1 MVESLRTLITGV
13 IAAQK
18 AHLVPK
24 CIAVFTLL
32 NSNSPPSFLLRDTMP
47 TATQIL
53 GILQLACQALLRQ
66 KHFSPKCL
74 LLMVL
79 MKQVLGPLTLTCLRL
94 VPQKRILRRGFSGK
108 KFID

>member
-1 MVESLRTLITGV
+1 M

-24 CIAVFTLL
+24 CITVFTLL

-47 TATQIL
+47 AATQIL
-53 GILQLACQALLRQ
+53 GILKLACQALLRQ
-66 KHFSPKCL
+66 KRFSPKCL

-79 MKQVLGPLTLTCLRL
+79 LKQVLGPLTLACLRL
-94 VPQKRILRRGFSGK
+94 VPQKQILRRRFSGK